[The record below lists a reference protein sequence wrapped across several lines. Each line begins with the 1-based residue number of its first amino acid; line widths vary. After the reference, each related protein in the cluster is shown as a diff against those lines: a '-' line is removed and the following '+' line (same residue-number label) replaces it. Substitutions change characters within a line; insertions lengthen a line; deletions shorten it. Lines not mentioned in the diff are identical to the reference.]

1 MKKIVTVILF
11 IIYHLSFVSPVLA
24 APPGSDKGLGCGG
37 GFGVIADILCQK
49 SDKVTVGITL
59 NKVVSVLIGFLTIV
73 AALYFLFQFIIAGF
87 QWISA
92 GGDKNNTTAARD
104 KITNSLIGLLIVVIA
119 WAVIGIIG
127 KVLGLDILNPGSILQ
142 TLGI

>member
-1 MKKIVTVILF
+1 MVIT
-11 IIYHLSFVSPVLA
+11 IITIIFPITVLA

-37 GFGVIADILCQK
+37 GFGVIADILCQN
-49 SDKVTVGITL
+49 SDKATVGLTL
-59 NKVVSVLIGFLTIV
+59 NKVVSTIIGFLTII
-73 AALYFLFQFIIAGF
+73 AALWFLFQFIIAGF
-87 QWISA
+87 QWIGA

-119 WAVIGIIG
+119 WAVIGVVG
-127 KVLGLDILNPGSILQ
+127 KVLGLDILNPGEILQ